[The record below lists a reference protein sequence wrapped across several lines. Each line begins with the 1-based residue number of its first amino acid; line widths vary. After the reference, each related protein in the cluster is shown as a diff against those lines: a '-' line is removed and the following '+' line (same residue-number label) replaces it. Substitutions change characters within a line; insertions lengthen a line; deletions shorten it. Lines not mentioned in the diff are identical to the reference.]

1 MSPTSSEED
10 EERGEEADPRDVDE
24 HEHDQG
30 DVDGAADQAPE
41 ESADARSRPRKRK
54 TAPDPEA
61 VSLESNVGCG
71 PPRRTSPWSTP
82 RDPRMPPKGEVKR
95 GGEPPYGG
103 GIKAALPTRLGKSPG
118 NGTDA

>member
-41 ESADARSRPRKRK
+41 GARALK
-54 TAPDPEA
+54 APAAFPPHTKE
-61 VSLESNVGCG
+61 NG
-71 PPRRTSPWSTP
+71 PGFQGRLL
-82 RDPRMPPKGEVKR
+82 GE
-95 GGEPPYGG
+95 
-103 GIKAALPTRLGKSPG
+103 
-118 NGTDA
+118 